1 MSLVLNYVL
10 LHIVPLFVSH
20 KRVAPNVTRYLNAR
34 EIVEGRQADKQ
45 REKKKNE
52 THLISNPTT

>member
-20 KRVAPNVTRYLNAR
+20 KKVAPNVTRYLNAR

-45 REKKKNE
+45 REKKKKMRR
-52 THLISNPTT
+52 T